1 MANEVAGYM
10 NKLGMGADGV
20 LSIDVDDDDK
30 LREECGVFGIFRHEE
45 AATLTALGLH
55 ALQHRGEEACGI
67 ATTEGP
73 LFHLERHMGLVG
85 DNFNKRTVL
94 ERLKGDAA
102 IGHNRYST
110 TGETALRNVQ
120 PLYADLSTGGF
131 SIAHNGNLTNQAIL
145 RRNLV
150 EQGAIFQSTSDT
162 EVVLHLVSRSRERGV
177 VDRFIDAL
185 KQIEGAYAFV
195 ALTEDMLI
203 GARDPV
209 GIRPLVLGKLEGSYV
224 LASETCALD
233 MIGAA
238 FVREIENGEV
248 VIISRDG
255 IDSIRPF
262 EQRPARPCVFEYI
275 YFARPDSFVSG
286 QSVYDVRKGMG
297 WQLAAESPADVDVVV
312 PIPDSGVPAA
322 LGYAEQAGLTFGFGI
337 IRNHYIGRTFI
348 QPEQR
353 IRELGVRRK
362 HAANAGVLKGKR
374 IVLIDDSVVRGTTS
388 RKIVQ
393 LVRDAGAIEV
403 HMRIASPPIMHSD
416 YYGIDTPE
424 PGDLLA
430 ARNTLDQMC
439 KCMGADSLAF
449 LSVDGIYR
457 SIGIEGGRNNNN
469 PQLSDHC
476 FTGEYPT
483 ALSDLAEFGS
493 MRSCC

>member
-1 MANEVAGYM
+1 M

-85 DNFNKRTVL
+85 DNFNKRKVL

-262 EQRPARPCVFEYI
+262 EQRPAQPCVFEYI

-322 LGYAEQAGLTFGFGI
+322 LGYAEQAGLMFGFGI

-393 LVRDAGAIEV
+393 LVRDAGATEV

-430 ARNTLDQMC
+430 ARNTLEQMC

-457 SIGIEGGRNNNN
+457 SIGIEGGRDNTN

-483 ALSDLAEFGS
+483 TLSDLAEFGS